1 MYKYIRNLRHKKI
14 FSHILIWR
22 VLGYCFR
29 IVIAYLPFNF
39 SIKQNITKNFTFRMH
54 AIFAFSNFKEWGNKH
69 NNFFDLYVKK
79 AKKIKCFLDV
89 GSHIGI
95 VTLPIAQVMRK
106 NGMVYSFEPSRK
118 NLFFLRFHLKI
129 NNVKNVKVIDK
140 VISSKINSNFSFYE
154 SLDATGMNSII
165 PLKEKKIT
173 RHVKLESISLDYFCF
188 KNSIIPDF
196 IKVDIEGSEI
206 ELLKGS
212 IKIMKKYK
220 PIFFLSYHPHH
231 IKKLGYK
238 DDDFFKIIDKL
249 SYKIYDQN
257 LAKPAEM
264 KNSEYLI
271 VPKNF
276 NLKKFIND

>member
-1 MYKYIRNLRHKKI
+1 MYKFIRNLRHNKI
-14 FSHILIWR
+14 FSHILIWK

-29 IVIAYLPFNF
+29 IIIANLPFDF
-39 SIKQNITKNFTFRMH
+39 SVKQNITKNFTFRMH
-54 AIFAFSNFKEWGNKH
+54 AKFAFSNFKEWGNKH

-95 VTLPIAQVMRK
+95 VTLPIAKVMRETGK
-106 NGMVYSFEPSRK
+106 VYSFEPSRK

-129 NNVKNVKVIDK
+129 NNIKNVKVIDK
-140 VISSKINSNFSFYE
+140 VVSSKKNSNSSFYE
-154 SLDATGMNSII
+154 SEDTTGMNSII
-165 PLKEKKIT
+165 PLEEKKIT
-173 RHVKLESISLDYFCF
+173 HHTKLESISLDYFCLQ
-188 KNSIIPDF
+188 NEIIPDF

-220 PIFFLSYHPHH
+220 PIFFLSYHPYH

-238 DDDFFKIIDKL
+238 DDDFFKIIDKMN
-249 SYKIYDQN
+249 YKIYDQN
-257 LAKPAEM
+257 LAKPTEM
-264 KNSEYLI
+264 KSSEYLI
-271 VPKNF
+271 VPKSF